1 MRTIDLRGQQ
11 LSRADLLRL
20 VPRAA
25 LDIGTAVERV
35 RPLVDAVRDRGEAA
49 LREQARDFDGVEG
62 HALRVPAERI
72 TASLDTCPP
81 EIRTA
86 LELLIEKLRLGS
98 AAQVPPEQITRFG
111 DGAVIRQ
118 RWQPVGRV
126 GLYAPGGKAA
136 YPSSVIMNAVA
147 AQAAGVPEL
156 ALASP
161 AQPDN
166 DGLPHEVVLWAA
178 ALAGVDEVYAIGGA
192 GAVAA
197 FAHGVESIGLAP
209 VDKITG
215 PGNIFVAAAKRVVN
229 GLVGIDS
236 EAGTTE
242 ILVIADATADP
253 RFVAADL
260 ISQAEHDEAAASVL
274 VTDSAEFAERVL
286 EEIGIRSAA
295 TRHAERVA
303 TALGGPQSAVILV
316 DDLETAARVSNA
328 YGPEHLEIQTADDEA
343 VLEGIADAGAIFMG
357 GYTPV
362 SLGDYL
368 AGSNHVLPTGG
379 TARFASGLGAHTF
392 LRPQQV
398 VGYDRSALAEVE
410 RPLLALAG
418 AEGLPAHGEA
428 VSARFEG
435 DRSGTG
441 GARSET
447 GDPGSA
453 DGNPENTAGD
463 PENTAETSGGD
474 A

>member
-11 LSRADLLRL
+11 LSRTDLLRL

-25 LDIGTAVERV
+25 LDMGTAVDRV
-35 RPLVDAVRDRGEAA
+35 RPLVEAVRDRGEDA

-72 TASLDTCPP
+72 AASLETCPP
-81 EIRTA
+81 EIRAA
-86 LELLIEKLRLGS
+86 LELLIEKLRRAS
-98 AAQVPPEQITRFG
+98 AAQVPAEQLTRFG

-118 RWQPVGRV
+118 RWQPIGRV

-161 AQPDN
+161 AQVDN

-192 GAVAA
+192 GAIAA

-209 VDKITG
+209 VDKISG
-215 PGNIFVAAAKRVVN
+215 PGNVFVAAAKRVVN
-229 GLVGIDS
+229 GVVGIDS

-242 ILVIADATADP
+242 ILVIADESADP

-274 VTDSAEFAERVL
+274 VTDSAEFAERVRS
-286 EEIGIRSAA
+286 EIERRAA
-295 TRHAERVA
+295 RTRHAERVA
-303 TALGGPQSAVILV
+303 TALAGPQSAVILV
-316 DDLETAARVSNA
+316 DDLATAARVSDA
-328 YGPEHLEIQTADDEA
+328 YGPEHLEIQTRDDEA
-343 VLEGIADAGAIFMG
+343 VLARISDAGAIFVG

-398 VGYDRSALAEVE
+398 IGYDRAALAEVE
-410 RPLLALAG
+410 QPLLALAD

-428 VSARFEG
+428 VSARFEAERAG
-435 DRSGTG
+435 E
-441 GARSET
+441 GA
-447 GDPGSA
+447 
-453 DGNPENTAGD
+453 
-463 PENTAETSGGD
+463 
-474 A
+474 